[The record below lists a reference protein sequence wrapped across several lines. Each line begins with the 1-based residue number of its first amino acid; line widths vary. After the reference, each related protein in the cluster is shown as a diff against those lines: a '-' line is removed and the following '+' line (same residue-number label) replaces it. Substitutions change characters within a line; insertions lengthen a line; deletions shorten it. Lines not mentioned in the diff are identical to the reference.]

1 MTSFAQRLGPSQLQV
16 GRRTTGTATASFDR
30 KRASAVSAQATP
42 RIGFDF
48 ARIPLHA
55 PAEAGVQA
63 NLEVGSAADTH
74 EQEADRVAKEV
85 MRMPEPQAGCACAYG
100 GRCPKCQ
107 AAHAQS
113 GLGLVPAGETAA
125 PPAVGEVLRS
135 PGKLS
140 IRPHAPSWNLA
151 LGMTSA
157 ACECMPMRLRP
168 RQPAA

>member
-100 GRCPKCQ
+100 GRARSARLRTRNQDSDLYRPVKLLLRPR
-107 AAHAQS
+107 S
-113 GLGLVPAGETAA
+113 EKFYA
-125 PPAVGEVLRS
+125 P